1 VIEISF
7 AYSKDKTRSSKKK
20 EEYLK
25 EGVNTL
31 PLQKVNLFCSRQ
43 LK

>member
-7 AYSKDKTRSSKKK
+7 ACSKDKISSSKKK

-31 PLQKVNLFCSRQ
+31 PYNRLTFFVHVK
-43 LK
+43 